1 MLSSVDISATQY
13 RDIRKSKL
21 LFIHIL
27 LHSLYYY
34 YFVVLIC
41 EFFFGPWMYKCWM
54 NSLNR
59 RLNEIHT
66 CLIHA
71 QLVPLWCAVAIFTLI
86 FLYLKSLCWE
96 GSGEGYLSPSDEV
109 MAVCHKSLG
118 TTDTKK
124 KKKPNSK
131 LHRWKELSV
140 NFSHL
145 PPGQR
150 VQKKHSPLK
159 TIFPCHSLWFSQQ
172 SVSILPGELHYLI
185 SGGRG
190 SLTHL
195 SAWWAKCQSPSKCWM
210 ECINKRL

>member
-124 KKKPNSK
+124 NK
-131 LHRWKELSV
+131 
-140 NFSHL
+140 
-145 PPGQR
+145 
-150 VQKKHSPLK
+150 LK
-159 TIFPCHSLWFSQQ
+159 TTQMKGVVCQFFPFASWPEGTKKNIHPWRLFSPVTPCGLASSQCPYCQ
-172 SVSILPGELHYLI
+172 
-185 SGGRG
+185 G
-190 SLTHL
+190 SCTT
-195 SAWWAKCQSPSKCWM
+195 W
-210 ECINKRL
+210 